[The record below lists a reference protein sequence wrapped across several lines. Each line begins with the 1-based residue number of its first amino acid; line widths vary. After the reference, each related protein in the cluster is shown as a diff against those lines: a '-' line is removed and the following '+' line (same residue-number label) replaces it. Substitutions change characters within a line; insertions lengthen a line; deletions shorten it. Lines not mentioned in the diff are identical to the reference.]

1 MKTTIY
7 ACYLPGSSTPD
18 YIGSHASTPPPSS
31 PALQWRYQNCSYLGQ
46 GCWID
51 KEGIIIAMPRNNR
64 NTEWGKLLLL
74 MSAAERLAIRVEVLA
89 QVDTADRW
97 RAEAQALRT
106 HTPRFNRLIPSSP
119 DDKRLKYNAYQ
130 RAYQRASTA
139 PVSSAT
145 QTETTA
151 SPRLVR
157 PRRTRRTRP
166 ATVQIWPSS
175 RPLTG
180 TQRV

>member
-18 YIGSHASTPPPSS
+18 YIGSHSSTPPPSS
-31 PALQWRYQNCSYLGQ
+31 PALQWRYEHCSYLGQ

-106 HTPRFNRLIPSSP
+106 HTPRFNRIIPDSP

-130 RAYQRASTA
+130 RAYQRAYLARNPDKLEAKRARDRERIAAKRAAAKRAAAKRANVPTNVA
-139 PVSSAT
+139 
-145 QTETTA
+145 
-151 SPRLVR
+151 
-157 PRRTRRTRP
+157 
-166 ATVQIWPSS
+166 
-175 RPLTG
+175 
-180 TQRV
+180 